1 MADNAQDPSLP
12 QKKQARRRLVGAGV
26 LCLGLGIALPF
37 LFDAEP
43 KKSAKAI
50 DQVGVNVAVEK
61 PAAPPPS
68 PAVAPTVEANSS
80 PTSPASTAPPTAPA
94 PVTGP
99 TFTPPAASTDAPAKA
114 EIAKPDVTKP
124 DVTKPEIAK
133 PDTLEVKKPPPKTV
147 SELIAQGD
155 QAKAKAAQSKSAGE
169 KPKTDG
175 KYLVQIGA
183 FGSSTGAQEQ
193 VKRADAI
200 GLKAFTEEVSTNAGK
215 RIRVRVG
222 PFTSKEQAD
231 KARDSLKA
239 AGIESALIAPQ

>member
-50 DQVGVNVAVEK
+50 DQVAVNVAVEK
-61 PAAPPPS
+61 PVAPSSSPAAAPAPVPS
-68 PAVAPTVEANSS
+68 VDIGSNPIT
-80 PTSPASTAPPTAPA
+80 TS

-99 TFTPPAASTDAPAKA
+99 TFTPPAIAPEAAVKA
-114 EIAKPDVTKP
+114 EIVKPEAAKPESV
-124 DVTKPEIAK
+124 KPEI
-133 PDTLEVKKPPPKTV
+133 PEVKKPSPKTV

-155 QAKAKAAQSKSAGE
+155 QAKAKASQSKTAID
-169 KPKTDG
+169 KPKTEG

-183 FGSSTGAQEQ
+183 FGSATGAQEQ
-193 VKRADAI
+193 AKRADAI
-200 GLKAFTEEVSTNAGK
+200 GLKAFTEEISTNAGK

-222 PFTSKEQAD
+222 PFPTKEQAD